1 MVERVCGLGAL
12 GWVYNRFMAKKINE
26 KILKYNVIFQPE
38 PEGGYT
44 VVVPSLRGC
53 VTYGE
58 TLDEARSMAIDAIQG
73 FIECL
78 REDGEKIPSDA
89 EAVVTVLGF
98 RASNFAAV

>member
-1 MVERVCGLGAL
+1 M
-12 GWVYNRFMAKKINE
+12 NSKIKE

-44 VVVPSLRGC
+44 VIVPSLRGC

-58 TLDEARSMAIDAIQG
+58 TLDKAREMAIDAIGG

-78 REDGEKIPSDA
+78 KEDGEEVPTDEDS
-89 EAVVTVLGF
+89 VVSVIGF
-98 RASNFAAV
+98 RASNFVAV